1 MLKKLLVFF
10 VTILIV
16 FSFSVSVIAESTNTY
31 KDSVTGVSFTIPQGW
46 NEAPLNEEREYI
58 KVKCN
63 QNEQNIMKSLLFT
76 DILYYLPEM
85 TSGAA

>member
-1 MLKKLLVFF
+1 MMEKLKGQCASIKN
-10 VTILIV
+10 LI
-16 FSFSVSVIAESTNTY
+16 F
-31 KDSVTGVSFTIPQGW
+31 Q
-46 NEAPLNEEREYI
+46 REYI

-85 TSGAA
+85 TSGDA